1 MFYIHQLYGKSIW
14 DIARCAVCYQ
24 QSANLNVLAAS
35 SWQVGRQ
42 DYLILNIKVTTMQI
56 SIFNF
61 NQSNVR
67 VQFVNNEPIFCLTD
81 VAEILQIKNPNPTRF
96 NLNQKG
102 VHKMYTPT
110 KGGNQE
116 ITFIN
121 EPNLYRVIFRSNKPE
136 AVKFQ
141 DWMFEEVI
149 PQIRKT
155 GSYQTSGSLKTKTA
169 LPNGLTLEQQ
179 DEIKKL
185 HRQLVQ
191 ATPKEKQAKLAIQ
204 LWSSIKSK
212 FGVSYK
218 EVAPEHYPEVLSLMA
233 RVAVENAT
241 LTGELLDK
249 PIQSTV
255 RLEEFELIRVMEFL
269 SNRYMEMQTAS
280 CVARAIYPLN
290 PQMAKNMKS
299 EFDRDFP
306 LLKGIAHTFQRFS
319 GSLKDPLCAKEFE
332 MHAKYLQGANLA
344 W

>member
-1 MFYIHQLYGKSIW
+1 MNTIQTISFNGQNLTAIQQNDKIYVAMKSICENIGLDW
-14 DIARCAVCYQ
+14 EAQRQKIQRNQV
-24 QSANLNVLAAS
+24 LNSVACMLKATAKDGKTYETMCLPLGFLS
-35 SWQVGRQ
+35 GWLMGIEVNRVKPEIRET
-42 DYLILNIKVTTMQI
+42 LIQY
-56 SIFNF
+56 
-61 NQSNVR
+61 
-67 VQFVNNEPIFCLTD
+67 
-81 VAEILQIKNPNPTRF
+81 QIKCYDVLHNYFMPK
-96 NLNQKG
+96 L
-102 VHKMYTPT
+102 
-110 KGGNQE
+110 
-116 ITFIN
+116 
-121 EPNLYRVIFRSNKPE
+121 
-136 AVKFQ
+136 
-141 DWMFEEVI
+141 
-149 PQIRKT
+149 
-155 GSYQTSGSLKTKTA
+155 SGSLKPDALKTQTA

-185 HRQLVQ
+185 HRELVQ
-191 ATPKEKQAKLAIQ
+191 TAPKEKQAKLAIQ
-204 LWSSIKSK
+204 LWSSVKSK

-255 RLEEFELIRVMEFL
+255 RLEEFELIRVMAFL

-280 CVARAIYPLN
+280 CVARAIYTLN